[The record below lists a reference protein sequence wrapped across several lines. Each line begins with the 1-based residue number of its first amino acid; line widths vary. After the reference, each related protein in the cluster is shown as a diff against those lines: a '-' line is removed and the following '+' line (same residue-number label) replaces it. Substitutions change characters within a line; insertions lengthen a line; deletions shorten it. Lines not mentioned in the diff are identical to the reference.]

1 LDVISANAC
10 AFGCGSN
17 TPFLTAR
24 GKILE
29 NTRMLPAIAA
39 CFMVEVIERRDYQA
53 GVGRR
58 RFGV

>member
-24 GKILE
+24 GL
-29 NTRMLPAIAA
+29 
-39 CFMVEVIERRDYQA
+39 VEISVAVLRLVRI
-53 GVGRR
+53 
-58 RFGV
+58 